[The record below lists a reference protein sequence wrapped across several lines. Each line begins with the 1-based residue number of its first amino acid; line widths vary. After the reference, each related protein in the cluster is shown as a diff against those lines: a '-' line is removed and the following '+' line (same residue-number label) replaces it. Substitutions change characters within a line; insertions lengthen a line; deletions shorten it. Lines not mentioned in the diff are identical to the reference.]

1 MSPKEQN
8 SVAARIWTIGHST
21 RSLEDFIGALQAH
34 GIKLLA
40 DVRLLP
46 GSNRYPQFNSDVLA
60 ASLGNSGIAYE
71 HFRELGGR
79 RRPRPD
85 SRNNAWRNDAFRGY
99 ADYME
104 TPEFETGVACLLASA
119 AEKGPTAMMCAE
131 AVWWRCHRGLVS
143 DYLKARG
150 IEVMHIADAKKAGP
164 HPWTSAAKLVD
175 GRLSYAADADELR
188 LPLS

>member
-1 MSPKEQN
+1 MIVAEN
-8 SVAARIWTIGHST
+8 SLDSAVRIWTIGHST
-21 RSLEDFIGALQAH
+21 RSIEDFIGALEAH
-34 GIKLLA
+34 GIRLIA

-46 GSNRYPQFNSDVLA
+46 GSKRYPQFNQEELA
-60 ASLGNSGIAYE
+60 RSLSTHSVRYE

-79 RRPRPD
+79 RKPKPD
-85 SRNNAWRNDAFRGY
+85 SANTAWRNDAFRGY
-99 ADYME
+99 ADHME
-104 TPEFETGVACLLASA
+104 TPEFTAGIARLLLASA
-119 AEKGPTAMMCAE
+119 AGPTAIMCAE

-150 IEVMHIADAKKAGP
+150 VEVMHIADAKNAGP

-175 GRLSYAADADELR
+175 GRLSYAADADALR